1 MSENPRIFVVPQ
13 RLDDP
18 PKFLFWDFDV
28 ALVFIVGVSLGVAV
42 GFMSIGLLFGIG
54 GAYAWSKS
62 RSGRHPGYAIHLV
75 YWNVPVNFF
84 KRTPPSARR
93 RYCG

>member
-1 MSENPRIFVVPQ
+1 MYLVPQ

-28 ALVFIVGVSLGVAV
+28 AACFILGVCLGV
-42 GFMSIGLLFGIG
+42 LIGYLSIGCLAG
-54 GAYAWSKS
+54 GFAAWLWSKS

-75 YWNVPVNFF
+75 YWLAPVNFF

-93 RYCG
+93 RFCG